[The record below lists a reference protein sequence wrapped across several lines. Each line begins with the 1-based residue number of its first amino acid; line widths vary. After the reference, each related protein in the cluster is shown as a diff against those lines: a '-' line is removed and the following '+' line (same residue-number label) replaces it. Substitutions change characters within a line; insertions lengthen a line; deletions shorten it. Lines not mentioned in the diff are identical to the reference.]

1 MIRRYFTVSLL
12 SRAPVRARFDRESEP
27 ADRFSTSAGLELR

>member
-27 ADRFSTSAGLELR
+27 FDRFSTSADQEI